1 MENVF
6 DVKYK
11 QQLEYILPDGVE
23 QDIDSHTISFR
34 DDTVVIMYFYYIDTL
49 SDYWKYIDNI
59 QKFVT
64 VFAITPLEEIEKK
77 VSDKVTQ
84 RQWSNVEI
92 IRKPNRG
99 RDITGLLIAA
109 KPVISKYK
117 YICFIHDKKAHFKET
132 EEDVALWVENM
143 WENLIGNAGHI
154 QKILGIFEGNNKL
167 GVLVPPAPVGK
178 VFKVWYGFGWRN
190 CFNTVKELASKLGL
204 NCDLD
209 EAKPPI
215 TIGTTFWF
223 RREALQKLFDYPWKY
238 EDFDDIKLEDNQYLS
253 FAVERIFAY
262 IAQDAGYT
270 TGEVMTV
277 EYAKKQTLFLQYSL
291 PEIFRKMHDFYPFP
305 TYENALHIDDNL
317 QHLQQYALNK
327 DEIFLFGTDDVGK
340 FCAGYLRKIGHEPKG
355 FIVSEIIDNDAIDYI
370 PVFSIEEC
378 SQCGSNKGI
387 IITATTRKAQN
398 EMVNELE
405 KYQIEDY
412 CIFLQEAR

>member
-1 MENVF
+1 MKVDFSKVIELSHDMIPSAPTA
-6 DVKYK
+6 DVKPFDHSPEAAPFDPDHTKEEHFRLMAQTYDVSVMG
-11 QQLEYILPDGVE
+11 ERGEPHPEGSWYISGEVFFWTHCGTHVEFPYHNRKDGL
-23 QDIDSHTISFR
+23 QAQSYPI
-34 DDTVVIMYFYYIDTL
+34 
-49 SDYWKYIDNI
+49 
-59 QKFVT
+59 
-64 VFAITPLEEIEKK
+64 
-77 VSDKVTQ
+77 
-84 RQWSNVEI
+84 
-92 IRKPNRG
+92 
-99 RDITGLLIAA
+99 
-109 KPVISKYK
+109 
-117 YICFIHDKKAHFKET
+117 
-132 EEDVALWVENM
+132 
-143 WENLIGNAGHI
+143 ENLIGNAGHI
-154 QKILGIFEGNNKL
+154 QKILGIFEENNKL

-223 RREALQKLFDYPWKY
+223 RREALKKLFDYTWKY
-238 EDFDDIKLEDNQYLS
+238 DDFDDIKLVDNQYLS

-262 IAQDAGYT
+262 VAQDAGYT

-291 PEIFRKMHDFYPFP
+291 SEIFRKMHDFYPFP

-355 FIVSEIIDNDAIDYI
+355 FIVSGRIDNDAIDYI

-387 IITATTRKAQN
+387 IITAATRKAQN